1 MASYGVFR
9 WKTAFL
15 TLLAVFLSRAN
26 GADIFLEWVVDVD
39 TTSNP
44 FTTSQPVSNEVMHL
58 LHFLSLNNVYASL
71 LKVCKNIVRLQVI
84 TINGMF
90 PGPLI
95 NATTN
100 DVVRVNV
107 FNNVDEPLLITW
119 YIISSLCTSL
129 RYFFANVH

>member
-1 MASYGVFR
+1 M
-9 WKTAFL
+9 
-15 TLLAVFLSRAN
+15 
-26 GADIFLEWVVDVD
+26 
-39 TTSNP
+39 
-44 FTTSQPVSNEVMHL
+44 
-58 LHFLSLNNVYASL
+58 
-71 LKVCKNIVRLQVI
+71 RLQVI

-119 YIISSLCTSL
+119 YIILSPRTNL
-129 RYFFANVH
+129 RYFSANMSVELIQKYMSVELINSYALI